1 MSELPDSNRG
11 VKRSRKIN
19 PDEIIRRLRVGD
31 LNKLFAL
38 RYGGRVGA
46 CDWQFPK
53 DDAGLE
59 DLKILAHYYAGN
71 ALALPR
77 IITLRAPWAD
87 VEAIQEEVFGD
98 PKKWRA
104 KTLGRWLNLDGAEWR
119 ALRPRTIAPVDM
131 SDEERA
137 DYSRMLSNGRRR
149 KKRKAQGMKSRAE
162 YLEANSLSRDKPWEA
177 ERVSRT
183 TWYDRQKKARTSL
196 ARIKVSMHRP
206 DLSEGQGWAGLSVPS
221 QESSEWVCV
230 CSPTQKPPLPDLSCE
245 PFNLFDLIAAELT
258 HLGAA

>member
-11 VKRSRKIN
+11 VKRSRKTN

-59 DLKILAHYYAGN
+59 DLKILAHHYAGN

-119 ALRPRTIAPVDM
+119 ASAANDCPGRYV
-131 SDEERA
+131 
-137 DYSRMLSNGRRR
+137 GRRAGR
-149 KKRKAQGMKSRAE
+149 LFPNALQRQATQKAKGAGHEIQSRISGSQLSISRQALGSRA
-162 YLEANSLSRDKPWEA
+162 S
-177 ERVSRT
+177 
-183 TWYDRQKKARTSL
+183 
-196 ARIKVSMHRP
+196 
-206 DLSEGQGWAGLSVPS
+206 
-221 QESSEWVCV
+221 
-230 CSPTQKPPLPDLSCE
+230 
-245 PFNLFDLIAAELT
+245 
-258 HLGAA
+258 